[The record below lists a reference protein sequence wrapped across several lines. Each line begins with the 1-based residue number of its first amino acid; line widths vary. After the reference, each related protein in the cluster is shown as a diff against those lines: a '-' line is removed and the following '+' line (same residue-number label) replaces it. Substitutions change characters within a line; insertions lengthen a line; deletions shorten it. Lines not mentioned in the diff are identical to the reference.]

1 MWGRVTDQR
10 GQIMFLGHFAA
21 GVAAKPVAPELP
33 IWALLIAPQAL
44 DLAFLPLVAVGVE
57 GFDQGDFGQD
67 RIDALYTHSLIGALV
82 ISAAV
87 FWIAKKLWK
96 SDNAALILTGL
107 SFSHWPI
114 DLLVHHEDLPILP
127 NNWGDF
133 SLLGFGLWDY
143 PRAILSIEIGLAV
156 VAAGLYFRWA
166 RVQAPSS
173 RWYVGPAVVTVLFAL
188 LAISDL
194 ARLPA

>member
-1 MWGRVTDQR
+1 
-10 GQIMFLGHFAA
+10 MFLGHFAA

-33 IWALLIAPQAL
+33 IWALLVAPQAM
-44 DLAFLPLVAVGVE
+44 DLAFLPLVAAGVE

-67 RIDALYTHSLIGALV
+67 RIDALYSHSIIGALV

-96 SDNAALILTGL
+96 SDKGAWILAGL
-107 SFSHWPI
+107 AFSHWPI

-133 SLLGFGLWDY
+133 PLLGFGLWDY
-143 PRAILSIEIGLAV
+143 PRGVLSIEIGLAA

-166 RVQAPSS
+166 RAHTSS
-173 RWYVGPAVVTVLFAL
+173 PRWYVGPSVVTVVFAL